1 MSKKVIAKNVIEN
14 AKGIAKTAE
23 LISAGLSKSDIS
35 NLCNNGYIERVR
47 HGYYSLAEENDA
59 SEEQMI

>member
-1 MSKKVIAKNVIEN
+1 MIAKNVIEN

-47 HGYYSLAEENDA
+47 HDIIPLPKLMMQEKNR
-59 SEEQMI
+59 